1 MILLDTNVWSAL
13 NRPRQNPQVIEWFAG
28 KEQQAWLSVIVIAEI
43 RMGIENPAAEAKRD
57 ALTQWLADLETR
69 YADRIL
75 AFDRNAAHVF
85 GRLFA
90 QRKLQQQET
99 KLLDLQIAAQALAHD
114 VQVATGNVRDFD
126 WTGVKLID
134 PWAV

>member
-13 NRPRQNPQVIEWFAG
+13 NRPRQNQRVIEWFAG

-85 GRLFA
+85 GRLVA